1 MTSHQNNGLGS
12 VLVLALGTFAVG
24 TDAFIVAAFLPSMAE
39 GLGVTPATAGQSVTV
54 FALAYALL
62 APVIAT
68 FTAALPRRRLL
79 ITALLLLGLAN
90 IGSALAPTFGILIVT
105 RIVAAAAAA
114 AYTPNA
120 GAVAAQLVK
129 PELRARALAIVIGG
143 LSVSTALGV
152 PLGHVASTLLD
163 WRASLALV
171 GLVAFAALI
180 GVALLMPRLAGAPHV
195 SLGQR
200 LQLLRQKRVLTVL
213 PLTVL
218 GMTAC
223 YVPFAFMLHILEALL
238 IPGALV
244 TAMLLG
250 YGFGAVAG
258 NYASGMLT
266 DRAGSF
272 AVLIAAYLLLTA
284 TFGALL
290 SLSLVQVA
298 SHAALVGLLIFGWG
312 AASWSQTPPQ
322 QMRLIAVA
330 PEQAPVAIALNA
342 SAIYAGIGLG
352 SAIGGAT
359 IGHGAPVALAAGL
372 AIAVLALIYA
382 LLTRRWG

>member
-1 MTSHQNNGLGS
+1 MTQQQTNGLSS

-39 GLGVTPATAGQSVTV
+39 GLGVTPAAAGQSVTV

-90 IGSALAPTFGILIVT
+90 IGSALAPSFGILIAT

-114 AYTPNA
+114 TYTPNA

-180 GVALLMPRLAGAPHV
+180 GVALLMPRLAGAPQV

-200 LQLLRQKRVLTVL
+200 LQLLRRKNVLIVL

-223 YVPFAFMLHILEALL
+223 YVPFAFTLHILEALL
-238 IPGALV
+238 IPAALV
-244 TAMLLG
+244 TAMLLC
-250 YGFGAVAG
+250 YGLGAVAG
-258 NYASGMLT
+258 NYASGMMT
-266 DRAGSF
+266 DRAGPI

-284 TFGALL
+284 IFAALL
-290 SLSLVQVA
+290 SLSLVQAA
-298 SHAALVGLLIFGWG
+298 SHGALVGLLIFGWG
-312 AASWSQTPPQ
+312 SASWSQTPPQ
-322 QMRLIAVA
+322 QMRLIAAA
-330 PEQAPVAIALNA
+330 PEQAPVAIALNS
-342 SAIYAGIGLG
+342 SAIYAGIALG

-359 IGHGAPVALAAGL
+359 IGHGASVTLAAGL
-372 AIAVLALIYA
+372 GLAVVTLIYA
-382 LLTRRWG
+382 SITRRWA